1 MGWLFR
7 RRLHLPLSR
16 PAVSDVSVPDVPVPS
31 FVPVAVSVTDV
42 LASCDSPSSVPDVP
56 VPVAVFGVSSD
67 IPSSAAPTSP
77 VASSAVTS
85 DRESSSCTVPVLSS
99 PVGTHRGKIDPCLL
113 SALCELFLLDVVC
126 MSCNK
131 VAAFVWDSEE
141 WFEC

>member
-1 MGWLFR
+1 MGWLLR
-7 RRLHLPLSR
+7 RRLLLPLSR

-31 FVPVAVSVTDV
+31 FVPVS
-42 LASCDSPSSVPDVP
+42 SSSVPNVP
-56 VPVAVFGVSSD
+56 VPVAVFGVCFD

-113 SALCELFLLDVVC
+113 SALCELSRLDVVC
-126 MSCNK
+126 MSCNQ